1 MRGKETL
8 WKQIRTLWTVL
19 LMAVLFVGAVQVK
32 AGGNPEEG
40 TTQGEVQAPTI
51 TITPYID
58 GEEYTYDIPP
68 LKIGTQH
75 ILSVQAT
82 A

>member
-40 TTQGEVQAPTI
+40 TTQGGSAGT
-51 TITPYID
+51 D
-58 GEEYTYDIPP
+58 HYDYA
-68 LKIGTQH
+68 
-75 ILSVQAT
+75 VY
-82 A
+82 